1 MIDVCLL
8 LEGTYPYVAG
18 GVSTWV
24 HQLITAMKDI
34 RFAIVTISPNSD
46 PTRSP
51 KYDVPPHVLSLK
63 EVNLHDYD
71 LDGSRMRDP
80 EPPDFTL
87 LERFYRDLIRE
98 DYSLFPEFLRLF
110 RGETSCFDTVS
121 TFSSKGIWDLLV
133 RFYDE
138 TARGVSFLDYFWT
151 WRGTHL
157 PILEILK
164 AELPPAKIYHA
175 VSTGYAGLLGAI
187 AKTAMGGKFFLTEHG
202 IYTHERAL
210 EISQA
215 NWIYE
220 REKHNF
226 RAESELSFF
235 KKWWIEIFKVMSHLS
250 YRYAD
255 RIFTLYE
262 GNRFRQVL
270 EGADPEKI
278 TIVPNGID
286 LGFYLSIEREKRPV
300 PQIGFIGRVVPI
312 KDVKTFLL
320 SAKHVLEELPEAR
333 FLILGPVDEE
343 EDYYE
348 ECRALAESHGLEQS
362 VLFTGRVE
370 LKEYYKFLDLVVLT
384 SVSEAQP
391 YVILEANLAG
401 IPVVATDVGACR
413 EMLEGRTPGDRA
425 LGPSG
430 IVTQV
435 ANPRETAAAILKLLR
450 DAPAY
455 EAMGIA
461 GRERVRRYYDQDDL
475 LSRYLNIYEKNLY

>member
-34 RFAIVTISPNSD
+34 RFAIVYIAPNSD
-46 PTRSP
+46 PTRKP
-51 KYDVPPHVLSLK
+51 KYEVPPHVLSLK

-71 LDGSRMRDP
+71 LESGRARSPKIRDA
-80 EPPDFTL
+80 ETV
-87 LERFYRDLIRE
+87 EKFYRDLLRE
-98 DYSLFPEFLRLF
+98 DYSAFPEFLRLF
-110 RGETSCFDTVS
+110 RGESACFDVATA
-121 TFSSKGIWDLLV
+121 FSSKELWDLLV
-133 RFYDE
+133 KFYDE
-138 TARGVSFLDYFWT
+138 WARGVSFLDYFWT

-157 PILEILK
+157 PILQILRAEI
-164 AELPPAKIYHA
+164 PPAKIYHA
-175 VSTGYAGLLGAI
+175 VSTGYAGLLGAV
-187 AKTAMGGKFFLTEHG
+187 AKASGGGKFFLTEHG

-215 NWIYE
+215 HWIYE
-220 REKHNF
+220 QEKYNF

-235 KKWWIEIFKVMSHLS
+235 KKWWIAIFKVMSHLS

-262 GNRFRQVL
+262 GNRFRQIL
-270 EGADPEKI
+270 EGADAGKI
-278 TIVPNGID
+278 SVIPNGID
-286 LGFYLSIEREKRPV
+286 LAFYLALKRERRAS
-300 PQIGFIGRVVPI
+300 PQIGFVGRVVPI

-320 SAKHVLEELPEAR
+320 AAKRVIEKMPDAE
-333 FLILGPVDEE
+333 FLILGPTDEE

-348 ECRALAESHGLEQS
+348 ECRSLTETHGLERR
-362 VLFTGRVE
+362 VRFTGRVD
-370 LKEYYKFLDLVVLT
+370 LKDYYKFMDLVVLT

-413 EMLEGRTPGDRA
+413 EMLEGNSPEDHA

-430 IVTQV
+430 LITQV
-435 ANPRETAAAILKLLR
+435 ANPRETAEAILKLLN
-450 DAPAY
+450 DAPLY
-455 EAMGIA
+455 EAMAIA
-461 GRERVRRYYDQDDL
+461 GRERVKRYYDQDDL
-475 LSRYLNIYEKNLY
+475 LSRYLNIYEKNL